1 MFHSFTRYNCLRYVL
16 YTFNRVK
23 TEIMTLES
31 ARVRYEKRQAE
42 ATTQWREI
50 FLLIVLAVLVFHPK
64 NTFIFF

>member
-1 MFHSFTRYNCLRYVL
+1 
-16 YTFNRVK
+16 
-23 TEIMTLES
+23 MTLES

-64 NTFIFF
+64 NTSIFF